1 MLTNPQLTPAKFLLK
16 TQSFEAL
23 MRKDKEPDFHKINK
37 SGNVE
42 SNKLFPTVVQAIKTG
57 SRADRVY
64 LESSDVDYIY
74 EVGPL
79 LVMENGKW
87 NMEKLMMSNER
98 DDNLFFEKTENPGFY
113 TVCKKGQKINPLT
126 IKMKIK
132 PMLSE
137 VKVLAA
143 QKKPS
148 AAYPSSGLILTQFLR
163 KIDNNEDQ
171 VIALKCQDWP
181 QDIWEKFESRK
192 LNHLNLQAIRG
203 NYILQSN
210 FYYWFAYKYKTNCVK
225 NVII

>member
-1 MLTNPQLTPAKFLLK
+1 
-16 TQSFEAL
+16 
-23 MRKDKEPDFHKINK
+23 
-37 SGNVE
+37 
-42 SNKLFPTVVQAIKTG
+42 
-57 SRADRVY
+57 
-64 LESSDVDYIY
+64 
-74 EVGPL
+74 
-79 LVMENGKW
+79 
-87 NMEKLMMSNER
+87 
-98 DDNLFFEKTENPGFY
+98 
-113 TVCKKGQKINPLT
+113 
-126 IKMKIK
+126 MKIK

-148 AAYPSSGLILTQFLR
+148 AAYPSSDLR
-163 KIDNNEDQ
+163 KIDDNEDQ

-210 FYYWFAYKYKTNCVK
+210 FYYWFTYKYKTNCVK